1 MLSVIVPNV
10 VMLSVVMLSVGAP
23 VYMAFMKKKE
33 KKDMQLRLP
42 ESTRRFM
49 FLSAVEMQTKAV
61 I

>member
-1 MLSVIVPNV
+1 
-10 VMLSVVMLSVGAP
+10 MLSVVMLSVVAP
-23 VYMAFMKKKE
+23 LYMAFMKKKE

-42 ESTRRFM
+42 QSTRRFM